1 MLDCSKALQNALS
14 YSTPIHRPNSSALMA
29 IDISILP
36 PVDTSKATTAPLL
49 ELLAIMQRLRKDC
62 PWDKAQT
69 PQSLTRYAIEEAY
82 EVEAAIQSGDIDHI
96 RDELGDL
103 LLQVVFQAQMHQE
116 AGQFNFFD
124 IAQTLSQKLV
134 RRHPHVF
141 GNDTAASAA
150 DVNVLWEQVKSVEQ
164 RSKAVQK
171 SLLDNVKHGPALIQ
185 AQSLQKIAAKV
196 GFDWPD
202 VQGARD
208 KLTEEL
214 AELDEAI
221 AAQDPSKIEDELGDA
236 FFALVNVARKSGIQ
250 SESAILGTIAKFR
263 RRFGFV
269 ETGLAAQGLRLED
282 VDLAAMDSLWD
293 EAKRLER
300 SLAVDEFAPSTAR
313 GSNPT
318 S

>member
-1 MLDCSKALQNALS
+1 
-14 YSTPIHRPNSSALMA
+14 MA

-36 PVDTSKATTAPLL
+36 PVDTAKAATKPLL
-49 ELLAIMQRLRKDC
+49 ELLAIMQRLRDDC
-62 PWDKAQT
+62 PWDKVQT

-103 LLQVVFQAQMHQE
+103 LLQVVFQAQMHSE
-116 AGQFNFFD
+116 AGHFNFFD
-124 IAQTLSQKLV
+124 IAQTLSQKLI

-141 GNDTAASAA
+141 GAETAASAA
-150 DVNVLWEQVKSVEQ
+150 DVNVLWEQVKTAE
-164 RSKAVQK
+164 RSHEAAKS

-208 KLTEEL
+208 KLAEEL
-214 AELDEAI
+214 AELDAAI
-221 AAQDPSKIEDELGDA
+221 ASKDQAAIEDELGDS

-263 RRFGFV
+263 RRFHFV
-269 ETGLAAQGLRLED
+269 EAGLASQGLRLED

-300 SLAVDEFAPSTAR
+300 QQSVADFSPSTPR
-313 GSNPT
+313 HPSGEHT
-318 S
+318 SAS